1 MHILQPTF
9 SLNSH
14 SAINLGV
21 FYNLDKKFLLTLH
34 KQTDNIASEQR
45 KEDKNMSDMTFADSF
60 GMLVADY
67 DKYSNKMIHEGKEP
81 VSLIKYALGNF

>member
-1 MHILQPTF
+1 
-9 SLNSH
+9 
-14 SAINLGV
+14 
-21 FYNLDKKFLLTLH
+21 
-34 KQTDNIASEQR
+34 
-45 KEDKNMSDMTFADSF
+45 MSDMTFTDSF